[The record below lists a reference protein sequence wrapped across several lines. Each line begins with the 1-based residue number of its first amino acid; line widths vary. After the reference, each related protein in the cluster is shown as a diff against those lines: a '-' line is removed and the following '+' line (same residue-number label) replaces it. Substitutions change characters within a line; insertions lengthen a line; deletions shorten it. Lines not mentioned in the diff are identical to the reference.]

1 MCRQLARRSLI
12 STVVPHEAKRRSQMR
27 NCASENLEIS
37 GFVLCTPRNDG
48 DGYVALVLTP
58 ITSAEAAMSPPGTFS
73 FDAPGDAARAAELR
87 RVKVLA
93 TLVLVGTLA
102 LFVTA
107 KALVPVHPVFGF
119 VAAFAEA
126 ATIGGLADWYAV
138 VALFKR
144 PLGLPIPHT
153 AIIQSNQHRIADKLG
168 EFIEVHFLEAAPVAA
183 KLRQIDF
190 GSFIADWLR
199 DRKRSTDLARF
210 TLRLL
215 PEAVTAT
222 ETSGLMTFIT
232 RRITTQLQGI
242 DLAPLAAGTL
252 RAFVAEGRHQGLLD
266 DILRAVHQS
275 LTEPETMAM
284 IREKIRGELPTLL
297 KLYRADKYLVNKIVA
312 SATAF
317 FEEVRDDP
325 KHPFRGEFDRMV
337 LTFVDRL
344 GSDPSYADRID
355 GLKRDLLARPELGD
369 LARNVWSNARSF
381 IERSASGESQVLQ
394 QHLAGMFMK
403 TGDTLAADPELRAEI
418 NQGFVAVLRSFIAD
432 QKSVVSSFI
441 SDQVKA
447 WDMGQLLQLIEI
459 NIGRDLQYIR
469 FNGSLIGGLA
479 GLALYTAEVLPRM
492 L

>member
-1 MCRQLARRSLI
+1 MTA
-12 STVVPHEAKRRSQMR
+12 T
-27 NCASENLEIS
+27 
-37 GFVLCTPRNDG
+37 
-48 DGYVALVLTP
+48 
-58 ITSAEAAMSPPGTFS
+58 GTFS
-73 FDAPGDAARAAELR
+73 FDAPGDAAREVELR
-87 RVKVLA
+87 RVKALA
-93 TLVLVGTLA
+93 TLVLAGTLA
-102 LFVTA
+102 LFVVA
-107 KALVPVHPVFGF
+107 KMLLPVHPAFGF

-138 VALFKR
+138 VALFRR

-168 EFIEVHFLEAAPVAA
+168 EFIELHFLEAAPVDA

-210 TLRLL
+210 SLRLL

-222 ETSGLMTFIT
+222 ETSGLMNFIT
-232 RRITTQLQGI
+232 RRITTQLQSI

-252 RAFVAEGRHQGLLD
+252 RAFVREGRHQGLLD
-266 DILRAVHQS
+266 DILRAVHRS
-275 LTEPETMAM
+275 LTTPETMAM
-284 IREKIRGELPTLL
+284 VREKIRGELPTLL
-297 KLYRADKYLVNKIVA
+297 KLYRADKYLVNKIIA

-317 FEEVRDDP
+317 FEEVRSDA

-337 LTFVDRL
+337 LSFVDRL
-344 GSDPSYADRID
+344 GSDPAYADRID
-355 GLKRDLLARPELGD
+355 GLKRDLLARPELGE
-369 LARNVWSNARSF
+369 LARNVWANARSF
-381 IERSASGESQVLQ
+381 IERSASGETQVLQ
-394 QHLAGMFMK
+394 HHLAGMFVAAGEALA
-403 TGDTLAADPELRAEI
+403 GDSELRAEI
-418 NQGFVAVLRSFIAD
+418 NQGLVAVLKSFIAD
-432 QKSVVSSFI
+432 QKSGVSSFI

-447 WDMGQLLQLIEI
+447 WDMGQLLSLIEI

-479 GLALYTAEVLPRM
+479 GLGLYTAEFLLRW

>member
-1 MCRQLARRSLI
+1 M
-12 STVVPHEAKRRSQMR
+12 EAP
-27 NCASENLEIS
+27 A
-37 GFVLCTPRNDG
+37 
-48 DGYVALVLTP
+48 
-58 ITSAEAAMSPPGTFS
+58 TFS
-73 FDAPGDAARAAELR
+73 FDAPADAARAAELR
-87 RVKVLA
+87 RVKALA
-93 TLVLVGTLA
+93 TLVLAGTLT

-107 KALVPVHPVFGF
+107 RLLLPLHPAFGF

-153 AIIQSNQHRIADKLG
+153 AIIQGNQHRIADKLG
-168 EFIEVHFLEAAPVAA
+168 EFIETHFLEAAPVEA

-199 DRKRSTDLARF
+199 DRKRSADLARF

-215 PEAVTAT
+215 PEAVSAT
-222 ETSGLMTFIT
+222 ETSGLMNFIS
-232 RRITTQLQGI
+232 RRISTQLQAI

-252 RAFVAEGRHQGLLD
+252 RAFIKERRHQSLLD
-266 DILRAVHQS
+266 DFLRVVHQT
-275 LTEPETMAM
+275 LRQAETMAM
-284 IREKIRGELPTLL
+284 IREKVRAELPTLL
-297 KLYRADKYLVNKIVA
+297 RLYRADKFLVNKIVA

-325 KHPFRGEFDRMV
+325 DHPFRGEFDRMV
-337 LTFVDRL
+337 LSFVDRL
-344 GSDPSYADRID
+344 SSDKTYADRID
-355 GLKRDLLARPELGD
+355 GLKRDLLARPELGE
-369 LARNVWSNARSF
+369 LAQTVWANARAF

-394 QHLAGMFMK
+394 QHLGGMFVK
-403 TGDTLAADPELRAEI
+403 AGEALAGDAELRGEI
-418 NQGFVAVLRSFIAD
+418 NEGFVTVLRSFIAD
-432 QKSVVSSFI
+432 QKNGVSGFI

-447 WDMGQLLQLIEI
+447 WDMGQLIALIEI

-479 GLALYTAEVLPRM
+479 GLALYTCELLLRW

>member
-1 MCRQLARRSLI
+1 MN
-12 STVVPHEAKRRSQMR
+12 VPA
-27 NCASENLEIS
+27 
-37 GFVLCTPRNDG
+37 
-48 DGYVALVLTP
+48 
-58 ITSAEAAMSPPGTFS
+58 TFS

-87 RVKVLA
+87 RVKALA
-93 TLVLVGTLA
+93 TLVLAGTLA

-107 KALVPVHPVFGF
+107 KLLLPVHPILGF

-126 ATIGGLADWYAV
+126 ATIG
-138 VALFKR
+138 R

-168 EFIEVHFLEAAPVAA
+168 EFIEVHFLEAGPVEA

-190 GSFIADWLR
+190 ATFIADWLR

-210 TLRLL
+210 VLRLL

-222 ETSGLMTFIT
+222 ESSGLMTFIT
-232 RRITTQLQGI
+232 RRITTQLQSI

-252 RAFVAEGRHQGLLD
+252 RAFVKEGRHQGLLD
-266 DILRAVHQS
+266 DILRGVHES
-275 LTEPETMAM
+275 LTKAETMAM
-284 IREKIRGELPTLL
+284 VRAKIRAELPTLL
-297 KLYRADKYLVNKIVA
+297 KLYRADKYLVNKIIA

-317 FEEVRDDP
+317 FEEVRGDP
-325 KHPFRGEFDRMV
+325 KHPFRGEFDAMV

-344 GSDPSYADRID
+344 GSDPSYADE
-355 GLKRDLLARPELGD
+355 LAD
-369 LARNVWSNARSF
+369 LARNIWSNTRSF
-381 IERSASGESQVLQ
+381 IERSASGETQVLQ
-394 QHLAGMFMK
+394 HYLARMFVEAGEALAG
-403 TGDTLAADPELRAEI
+403 DAELRAEI
-418 NQGFVAVLRSFIAD
+418 NQGFVTVLRSFIAD
-432 QKSVVSSFI
+432 QKSGVASFI

-447 WDMGQLLQLIEI
+447 WDMGQLISLIEI

-479 GLALYTAEVLPRM
+479 GLTLYTIEFLLRW

>member
-1 MCRQLARRSLI
+1 M
-12 STVVPHEAKRRSQMR
+12 EAPAK
-27 NCASENLEIS
+27 
-37 GFVLCTPRNDG
+37 
-48 DGYVALVLTP
+48 
-58 ITSAEAAMSPPGTFS
+58 FS
-73 FDAPGDAARAAELR
+73 FDAPADAARAAELR
-87 RVKVLA
+87 RIKALA
-93 TLVLVGTLA
+93 TLVLAGTLT

-107 KALVPVHPVFGF
+107 KLLLPLHPVFGF

-153 AIIQSNQHRIADKLG
+153 AIIQGNQHRIADKLG
-168 EFIEVHFLEAAPVAA
+168 EFIEVHFLEPGPVEA

-215 PEAVTAT
+215 PEAVSAT
-222 ETSGLMTFIT
+222 ETSGLMTFIS
-232 RRITTQLQGI
+232 RRITTQLQAI

-266 DILRAVHQS
+266 DFLRAVHET
-275 LTEPETMAM
+275 LTQAETMAM
-284 IREKIRGELPTLL
+284 IREKIRAELPTLL
-297 KLYRADKYLVNKIVA
+297 RLYRADKFLVNKIIA

-317 FEEVRDDP
+317 FEDVRSDP

-337 LTFVDRL
+337 LSFVDRL
-344 GSDPSYADRID
+344 GSDKTYSDRID
-355 GLKRDLLARPELGD
+355 GLKRDLLARPELGE
-369 LARNVWSNARSF
+369 LARTIWSNARSF

-394 QHLAGMFMK
+394 QHLAGMFVK
-403 TGDTLAADPELRAEI
+403 AGEALAGDSELRAEI
-418 NQGFVAVLRSFIAD
+418 NEGFVTVLRSFIAD
-432 QKSVVSSFI
+432 QKSGVSSFI
-441 SDQVKA
+441 SDQVKS
-447 WDMGQLLQLIEI
+447 WDMGQLISLIEI

-479 GLALYTAEVLPRM
+479 GLALYTGELLLRM